1 MMSNGYYTTC
11 STGLQS
17 YEFAQGGWKGQM
29 VLSTIRATDGAT
41 GIVPP
46 DLDGSL
52 VSEASYTVFE
62 CESIEETAYLWSI
75 LRSHEIRADMQ
86 SLSPGSSRYTTKWPN
101 VGQLSLP
108 WLPEQKR
115 LEIGSN
121 PIQLW
126 ENERKIVLRRRELM
140 AHLHELDVE
149 SEESRRRWRVSKA
162 PQ

>member
-1 MMSNGYYTTC
+1 
-11 STGLQS
+11 
-17 YEFAQGGWKGQM
+17 
-29 VLSTIRATDGAT
+29 
-41 GIVPP
+41 
-46 DLDGSL
+46 
-52 VSEASYTVFE
+52 
-62 CESIEETAYLWSI
+62 
-75 LRSHEIRADMQ
+75 MQ
-86 SLSPGSSRYTTKWPN
+86 SLSPGSSRYTMKWPN

-126 ENERKIVLRRRELM
+126 ENERKIELRCRELM